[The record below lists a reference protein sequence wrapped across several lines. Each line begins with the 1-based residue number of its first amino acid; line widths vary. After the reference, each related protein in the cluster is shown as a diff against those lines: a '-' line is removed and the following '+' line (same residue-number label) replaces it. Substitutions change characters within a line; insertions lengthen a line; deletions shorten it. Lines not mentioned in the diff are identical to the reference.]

1 MNETETLSQALK
13 VTFAAANFL
22 VWSGLFA
29 YLLSLSS
36 KIRRLED
43 EQSSRSPK
51 REV

>member
-22 VWSGLFA
+22 VWSGIFL
-29 YLLSLSS
+29 YLLSLAK

-43 EQSSRSPK
+43 ESSPNPEP
-51 REV
+51 EV